1 MPENSFD
8 ASAETLKTD
17 LTEGRLLE
25 WAEVYALNALPDDER
40 QSVDA
45 ALEQTDPG
53 TRRSFLRRVWATR
66 EALAGGYRA
75 EAAPPADLLTQ
86 IMARLPQQETEQP
99 DNGQQEP
106 RGQAREPLGSSAAP
120 NLPGPVPD
128 ASGAHPGDELA
139 ARRRRRSPRSST
151 GRWIL
156 AGAAAAAIVVGGV
169 TVSNL
174 GPDSVQE
181 EVLSAS
187 DVQQRT
193 IELPTGGTAE
203 VATSAGENAAVVTLS
218 GVPAPPQGSVY
229 QMWRVPADG
238 SDPVSVGTMTGEE
251 VAGTK
256 ATELTDIDPYSAVA
270 LTVEPDGGSPTPT
283 LPVVLVIPFSA

>member
-8 ASAETLKTD
+8 ASSDALYTD
-17 LTEGRLLE
+17 LADGRLLE
-25 WAEVYALNALPDDER
+25 WAEVYALNALPDDDR
-40 QSVDA
+40 QAVDA
-45 ALEQTDPG
+45 ALERADPG
-53 TRRSFLRRVWATR
+53 VRRSFLQRVWATR

-75 EAAPPADLLTQ
+75 EAAPPEDLLER
-86 IMARLPQQETEQP
+86 IMARLPEQEDSAPAP
-99 DNGQQEP
+99 D
-106 RGQAREPLGSSAAP
+106 
-120 NLPGPVPD
+120 
-128 ASGAHPGDELA
+128 PGDELA
-139 ARRRRRSPRSST
+139 ARRSRRSPLGRA

-174 GPDSVQE
+174 GQPDSVSE
-181 EVLSAS
+181 EVLQAS

-193 IELPTGGTAE
+193 IDLPTGGTAE
-203 VATSAGENAAVVTLS
+203 VATSKGKDAAVVTLS
-218 GVPAPPQGSVY
+218 GVPAPPEGSVY

-238 SDPVSVGTMTGEE
+238 SDPVSVGVMTGEE
-251 VAGTK
+251 VSGTK

-283 LPVVLVIPFSA
+283 PPILLVIPFAA

>member
-1 MPENSFD
+1 MPDNSFD
-8 ASAETLKTD
+8 AASDALNRD
-17 LTEGRLLE
+17 LSEGRLLE
-25 WAEVYALNALPDDER
+25 WAEVYALNALPREEQQAVDD
-40 QSVDA
+40 
-45 ALEQTDPG
+45 ALEQADSAV
-53 TRRSFLRRVWATR
+53 RQAFLTRVWSTR

-75 EAAPPADLLTQ
+75 EAQPPADLFAK
-86 IMARLPQQETEQP
+86 IVSRLPQQDAP
-99 DNGQQEP
+99 P
-106 RGQAREPLGSSAAP
+106 ARDA
-120 NLPGPVPD
+120 PD
-128 ASGAHPGDELA
+128 ASADPPRPEDELA
-139 ARRRRRSPRSST
+139 ARRGRRSPLKSAA

-169 TVSNL
+169 AIGSNL
-174 GPDSVQE
+174 GPDTVRE
-181 EVLSAS
+181 EVLQAS

-193 IELPTGGTAE
+193 IDLPTGGTAE

-218 GVPAPPQGSVY
+218 GVPAPPEGSVY

-238 SDPVSVGTMTGEE
+238 SEPVSVGTMTGEE

-270 LTVEPDGGSPTPT
+270 VTVEPDGGSATPT